1 MSHEDRLLTESH
13 LVVLE
18 VLLVADYSSP
28 REFPSVHWD
37 WDKLLRGA
45 GLLNGGESVRVRET
59 MASIDMSEVLRQRD
73 AAKAETRRLLEGAPA
88 GDLEQAV
95 GMLCNDAS
103 ARGVR
108 IVMGPHRTL
117 TPDDI
122 RRAVG
127 MLASSKQLALEK
139 RDAALED
146 AEWHR
151 KRCEELRHQVR
162 VQSDENLRVKL
173 EKREDWKAACEAALA
188 ASDLVGTL
196 KARVAELEAAAKL
209 APAANAGGG
218 SNHPVAWAELLG
230 RLAEWDHMTTAADG
244 PYWIGEIKKVL
255 SGAAAP
261 LEAAVM
267 PKSVSGSIAESL
279 ENNGDTV
286 AADGLRT
293 ERVTLEVTHRCVQP
307 LADWLLQAIDQVLVG
322 PGENVFVMDSSHE
335 ITKLTADLAASKREC
350 ERLRDVVRQL
360 SVDQFRRVPIQRNE
374 SSTEAMKCMTQLR
387 RERDAARARV
397 AELEGAAKTAAK
409 ESSAVVAN
417 TCGDGGCGPARSGQN
432 SGQAELEAAAG
443 TAGGEVEG

>member
-28 REFPSVHWD
+28 RESPSVRWD
-37 WDKLLRGA
+37 WDTLLRGA
-45 GLLNGGESVRVRET
+45 GLLSGGESVRVRET
-59 MASIDMSEVLRQRD
+59 MTSIDMSEVLRQRD
-73 AAKAETRRLLEGAPA
+73 AAKAETRRLLEGEPA

-95 GMLCNDAS
+95 DMLCNDAS

-127 MLASSKQLALEK
+127 MLASSRQLALEK

-188 ASDLVGTL
+188 ASNLVGLL
-196 KARVAELEAAAKL
+196 KARVAELEAA
-209 APAANAGGG
+209 
-218 SNHPVAWAELLG
+218 V
-230 RLAEWDHMTTAADG
+230 T
-244 PYWIGEIKKVL
+244 
-255 SGAAAP
+255 
-261 LEAAVM
+261 
-267 PKSVSGSIAESL
+267 PKSVSLSNAE
-279 ENNGDTV
+279 
-286 AADGLRT
+286 GLRT
-293 ERVTLEVTHRCVQP
+293 DRVTLEVTQRTESYAP
-307 LADWLLQAIDQVLVG
+307 LSYFDWTAMLRSACRGRLFD
-322 PGENVFVMDSSHE
+322 GES
-335 ITKLTADLAASKREC
+335 
-350 ERLRDVVRQL
+350 VR
-360 SVDQFRRVPIQRNE
+360 
-374 SSTEAMKCMTQLR
+374 
-387 RERDAARARV
+387 
-397 AELEGAAKTAAK
+397 
-409 ESSAVVAN
+409 VVAI

-443 TAGGEVEG
+443 TAGGDDAVVVPQTVVAGNFAQIHWNTCCRLHRMAMDKAGVRWTQSTEPSRPESEEAGNAGGEVEG